1 MLVAALV
8 LALVAFV
15 ALVTYVLNT
24 ADWALYLVFIAA
36 GSGIALF
43 IIDWARKHR
52 ADNTTLDEDLSQGW
66 KQN

>member
-36 GSGIALF
+36 GSGIILF
-43 IIDWARKHR
+43 IIDWACKYRT
-52 ADNTTLDEDLSQGW
+52 DNNALEEDLSHGW

>member
-1 MLVAALV
+1 MLVAALF

-36 GSGIALF
+36 GSGIVLF
-43 IIDWARKHR
+43 IIDWAR
-52 ADNTTLDEDLSQGW
+52 
-66 KQN
+66 

>member
-1 MLVAALV
+1 MLVVALV

-36 GSGIALF
+36 GSGIVLF
-43 IIDWARKHR
+43 IIDWARKYR
-52 ADNTTLDEDLSQGW
+52 ADNNALEEDLPQGW